1 MAENGQPKTYVSLPK
16 DEYDTKGFPREMKR
30 ILELGMERFSSESR
44 GQDPVATYINLQA
57 LEGIVIACGKEGIPE
72 IHAGLPTGKGETP
85 RYKAGAR
92 VDAYTRSGGKASKSV
107 NLKAG
112 AGTIETFDVI
122 KPFVDVTS
130 DAMRAAKDDGKKKQR
145 KQELGEGKY
154 FPWTHKAGAQGDLYT
169 QMEDDITAITLDK
182 KIGMISEMR
191 RAAREKLKD
200 SLGGMDSQYVELK
213 ELKVLAGMSKDESGA
228 TFSTNAV
235 SKDLFSRMA
244 IMVKSKDGY
253 EGFASVGFAG
263 VGTEGM
269 VYRRLDGKVVT
280 DPFEVARSL
289 GEDAAFIAKSME
301 DSQDTAFAGGK
312 IPVIMGGKPASVW
325 IHEGNG
331 HPKEAD
337 IISDNSQNGQASF
350 KLKTTIGSPIGPR
363 NFNVVEDARPRGGK
377 DAGNWGSIHMD
388 DEGTVG
394 EEVKLVN
401 QGMLERV
408 MATREFVAEMASPPT
423 ADGIGKLI
431 RDGGPTCNKR
441 SEDFSVVPQVRM
453 TNTMA
458 LADPDGAGSIEKMAA
473 MIPPTKKGI
482 YMVTSSGGQ
491 VDPDGG
497 MFMVNGGLSYLIENS
512 TVTPK
517 VVRGVTAK
525 DNLKNV
531 PEAIKAIGSAET
543 IDSFYGMCGKDGQW
557 VRVEGNSPA
566 IHMEVEVGAG
576 GWGKKITERQD
587 EEIKKSRRDLREGTL
602 DASGAHFDVE
612 FIGSGTLMELLTE
625 PAKTPNYTF
634 DGKNLIRMEE

>member
-1 MAENGQPKTYVSLPK
+1 MAENVQPKYVSLPK
-16 DEYDTKGFPREMKR
+16 DEYDTKGFPSEMKR
-30 ILELGMERFSSESR
+30 ILALGMDRFSSESR
-44 GQDPVATYINLQA
+44 GQDPVAAYINMQA
-57 LEGIVIACGKEGIPE
+57 LEGIIITCGKEGIPE

-85 RYKAGAR
+85 RYKTGAR
-92 VDAYTRSGGKASKSV
+92 VDVYTRSGGKASKSV
-107 NLKAG
+107 DLNAG

-145 KQELGEGKY
+145 KQDLGEGKY
-154 FPWTHKAGAQGDLYT
+154 FPWTHKAGAQGDFYT

-191 RAAREKLKD
+191 RAVRDKLKD
-200 SLGGMDSQYVELK
+200 SLGGMDSQYIELK

-228 TFSTNAV
+228 TFTTNAV
-235 SKDLFSRMA
+235 SKDLYSRMA
-244 IMVKSKDGY
+244 IMVKTKDGH
-253 EGFASVGFAG
+253 EGFASVGCAD
-263 VGTEGM
+263 VGAEGM
-269 VYRRLDGKVVT
+269 VYRRMDGKVVT

-301 DSQDTAFAGGK
+301 DSQDTSFAGGK
-312 IPVIMGGKPASVW
+312 IPVIMGGKPAAVW

-337 IISDNSQNGQASF
+337 IISDNSHNNQATF

-363 NFNVVEDARPRGGK
+363 NFNVIEDARPRGGK
-377 DAGNWGSIHMD
+377 DVGNWGSIHMD

-401 QGMLERV
+401 NGMLERV
-408 MATREFVAEMASPPT
+408 MTTREFVAEMAAPPT
-423 ADGIGKLI
+423 ADAVGKAI

-441 SEDFSVVPQVRM
+441 SEDFSVIPQIRM
-453 TNTMA
+453 TNTMG
-458 LADPDGAGSIEKMAA
+458 LADPNGASSVEKMAA
-473 MIPPTKKGI
+473 MIPPTKKGL
-482 YMVTSSGGQ
+482 YMVTSAGGQ

-517 VVRGVTAK
+517 VVRGAVAK
-525 DNLKNV
+525 DNLKNI
-531 PEAIKAIGSAET
+531 PDAIKAIGSAET
-543 IDSFYGMCGKDGQW
+543 VDSFYGMCGKDGQW

-566 IHMEVEVGAG
+566 ILMEVDVGAG
-576 GWGKKITERQD
+576 GWGKKVAETQD
-587 EEIKKSRRDLREGTL
+587 EEINKTRKDLREGTL
-602 DASGAHFDVE
+602 ESGGSHFDVE
-612 FIGSGTLMELLTE
+612 FIGSKTLLGLITE
-625 PAKTPNYTF
+625 PAKKPDYTF